1 MNNYYPNTLIS
12 AGVEA
17 LSLYG
22 QHFFEQLAELEAQC
36 DRTRHQTLTN
46 TASVVQDNASAV
58 NY

>member
-1 MNNYYPNTLIS
+1 MQFLGQNVNNTDIVIS

-36 DRTRHQTLTN
+36 DRARHQTLTSN
-46 TASVVQDNASAV
+46 TS
-58 NY
+58 